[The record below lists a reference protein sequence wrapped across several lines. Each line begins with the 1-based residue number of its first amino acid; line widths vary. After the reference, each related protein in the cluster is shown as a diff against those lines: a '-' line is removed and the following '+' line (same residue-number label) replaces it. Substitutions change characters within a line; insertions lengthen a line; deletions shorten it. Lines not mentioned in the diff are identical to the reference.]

1 MTQDNT
7 SGWPK
12 RISVDKRIVSLLS
25 RSTYE
30 KFPMAL
36 RETVSNAYDADATVV
51 EIVINLNNRQITI
64 EDNGIGM
71 TPEEFDFYL
80 RIAGQKRGKTE
91 SIKFKRRRI
100 GQLGVGFL
108 SVFPFCTT
116 LEIKSKAENSDK
128 VFTARIPSKR
138 FMEESSYIEDVG
150 TIPVEGFETIDPK
163 ERSKHYTIIRLVDI
177 SPLVDEYFKPKSLEY
192 KQSDLHISSWEGFK
206 RLRWE
211 LQETLPLDF
220 PEYSSLSEAL
230 GQKPTGMEVRLNGE
244 RLYRNESGGEI
255 LENNQGKIKELGDIK
270 FRYAI
275 TTNWEPIHPYNARGL
290 KVRLKN
296 VGVGERTY
304 FDLGIRGRTWS
315 RLHWITGEVHI
326 QEGLDEAIALDRDSF
341 TWSNSYEEFRD
352 FFRSILY
359 DIAQKIED
367 VASSEK
373 KIKNV
378 IESPTGPVKD
388 MVEKYLEKLP
398 KEYEIIREKKET
410 SKYKEPIYFDKKN
423 KRVIVVEDHEV
434 FTESITLAGKKF
446 SVSYNSWNYLGNPY
460 PACRI
465 DKDGNFEINLA
476 HPVLKKSKYGEVFIK
491 LNLILLMARTRSNN
505 QIEMYEYIME
515 KMTEE
520 FG

>member
-1 MTQDNT
+1 MTQENT

-12 RISVDKRIVSLLS
+12 SISVDKRIVSLLS

-91 SIKFKRRRI
+91 SIKFKRKRI

-108 SVFPFCTT
+108 SVFPFCNI
-116 LEIKSKAENSDK
+116 LEIKSKAENSDS

-150 TIPVEGFETIDPK
+150 QIPVDGFEITDPK
-163 ERSKHYTIIRLVDI
+163 EKGKHYTVIRLLDI
-177 SPLVDEYFKPKSLEY
+177 TPLVSEYFEPKSKTY
-192 KQSDLHISSWEGFK
+192 KPSALHISSWDGFK

-220 PEYSSLSEAL
+220 QENSKLAESLH
-230 GQKPTGMEVRLNGE
+230 QKATGMEVKLNGQK
-244 RLYRNESGGEI
+244 LYRNESNGEI
-255 LENNQGKIKELGDIK
+255 LDSNQGQFKEVGNIK

-315 RLHWITGEVHI
+315 RLHWIAGEIHI
-326 QEGLDEAIALDRDSF
+326 LEGLDEAIALDRDSF

-352 FFRSILY
+352 FFRDVLS
-359 DIAQKIED
+359 DIAHKIEN

-373 KIKNV
+373 KIKDV
-378 IESPTGPVKD
+378 IDSSTGPVRD
-388 MVEKYLEKLP
+388 LVESYLKRLP
-398 KEYEIIREKKET
+398 VEYEIVRETRKT
-410 SKYKEPIYFDKKN
+410 SKYKEPVVFEKEN
-423 KRVIVVEDHEV
+423 KRIVVVEDHEA
-434 FTESITLAGKKF
+434 FDESITVAGKK
-446 SVSYNSWNYLGNPY
+446 YNVKYSNWNYLEGPY
-460 PACRI
+460 QACRI
-465 DKDGNFEINLA
+465 DQEGNIEFNLS
-476 HPVLKKSKYGEVFIK
+476 HPVLRKTKYGDIFMK
-491 LNLILLMARTRSNN
+491 LNVILLTALKQSNN
-505 QIEMYEYIME
+505 QHEMYENIS
-515 KMTEE
+515 KQITEE